1 MNSYHEYDD
10 HSELAIVI
18 HEHEN
23 QYGESDTHCNSE
35 LDSLVTTTAT
45 HHDVVDEQVDD
56 EILLKN
62 TDRIDSTDIEF
73 HHSIKNENNTVSHV
87 GVTECDDEYDT
98 LDELFDIAKLLSDSM
113 NNQQIMSGEQK
124 QSKLEGND
132 DNDRQNTQ
140 EAFDENRVG
149 HCGSQ
154 PSKTTYNNLI
164 SSRNVEIKQV
174 IIGYPDRMSIV
185 MEESD
190 DYDDFD
196 SRNDDSVSE
205 TSYNQERYHQYDEM
219 PADELPPNQQD
230 IYQDSS
236 HEEQIT
242 KFVDS
247 LNEPLRVK
255 SGSSSTSDVTTIDE
269 NDVACEI
276 EIHQQPLDHWVEN
289 SYATVIRHAPTTTPT
304 TITPS
309 TGINTTENHNTEVGN
324 LVQVNLEVYNPH
336 EEHSKK
342 QLDSKFDLGYSDYN
356 GVEVAEV
363 ESDMGGRTNHR
374 LFYESCVRTIPL
386 EQVAHNAHLKLE
398 GLKHQSES
406 ISRYSESDYLAKLN
420 VSDDNSEDRT
430 RWRTCPSLILPT
442 RESVEQPRCYA
453 CGEVVYPLEALQ
465 TIGRVYHKT
474 CFKCHQCQRVL
485 SLGKYSVW
493 EGNPYCEPH
502 YLVLFKAF
510 GQYNSNSAKPPAA
523 TFDMSSH
530 VRKEVSKIEQR
541 PTSNVTQVL
550 VAKFQGLESATNNTT
565 YLQNSLSQNQ
575 LPRRIYFNPSHSL
588 PTNANGD
595 VFPSSGSAR
604 QLVERWNKIPQE
616 NKINGQVAPELNGK
630 SHVINPIKFSPAE
643 PKPLMRKAVEQS
655 RQSVSELK
663 QNFSHKPDDEAYS
676 SSESTESANMLN
688 CRNNRDSKTNEF
700 PTPGITRNLVAKFSA
715 LSAAS

>member
-10 HSELAIVI
+10 HSELAII
-18 HEHEN
+18 IREHEN
-23 QYGESDTHCNSE
+23 QYGESDTDCNSE
-35 LDSLVTTTAT
+35 LDSLVTTTTT
-45 HHDVVDEQVDD
+45 HHDVVDEGVDNK
-56 EILLKN
+56 ILLKN
-62 TDRIDSTDIEF
+62 TDRINSADIEF
-73 HHSIKNENNTVSHV
+73 HLSINNENNTVGNV

-113 NNQQIMSGEQK
+113 SNQQMMSGEQI
-124 QSKLEGND
+124 QSKLKDNK
-132 DNDRQNTQ
+132 DNDRQSTQ
-140 EAFDENRVG
+140 EAFDDNSIG
-149 HCGSQ
+149 HCGNH
-154 PSKTTYNNLI
+154 PLKTTYDNLI

-190 DYDDFD
+190 DYDEFD
-196 SRNDDSVSE
+196 SRNDDNASQ
-205 TSYNQERYHQYDEM
+205 TSYNQERYHQYNEV
-219 PADELPPNQQD
+219 PADELSSDQQD
-230 IYQDSS
+230 IYQDSC
-236 HEEQIT
+236 HEEQVT
-242 KFVDS
+242 KFFDS

-289 SYATVIRHAPTTTPT
+289 SYATVVRHAPTTTPT
-304 TITPS
+304 TINPS
-309 TGINTTENHNTEVGN
+309 NGINTNANHNTEVGDF
-324 LVQVNLEVYNPH
+324 VQVNLEVYNPH
-336 EEHSKK
+336 EEYSKK
-342 QLDSKFDLGYSDYN
+342 QLDSK
-356 GVEVAEV
+356 
-363 ESDMGGRTNHR
+363 
-374 LFYESCVRTIPL
+374 
-386 EQVAHNAHLKLE
+386 
-398 GLKHQSES
+398 
-406 ISRYSESDYLAKLN
+406 
-420 VSDDNSEDRT
+420 
-430 RWRTCPSLILPT
+430 LPT

-510 GQYNSNSAKPPAA
+510 GQYNSNSAKPPATTLDA
-523 TFDMSSH
+523 SVH
-530 VRKEVSKIEQR
+530 VRQEVSKIEQR
-541 PTSNVTQVL
+541 PTSNVTQAL

-565 YLQNSLSQNQ
+565 YTQNSLSQNQ
-575 LPRRIYFNPSHSL
+575 LPRRIFFNPSHSL

-595 VFPSSGSAR
+595 TFPSSGRAR
-604 QLVERWNKIPQE
+604 QLVERWNKMPQE
-616 NKINGQVAPELNGK
+616 NKINGQVASELNGN
-630 SHVINPIKFSPAE
+630 SHVINPIKFTPAE
-643 PKPLMRKAVEQS
+643 PKPLVKKAVEQS
-655 RQSVSELK
+655 RQSVNELK

-676 SSESTESANMLN
+676 SSESTESANMLH